1 MVFDLESI
9 IFVIIGNLVVLD
21 HSSIAFF
28 KDKLSSF
35 VGIVLFVLKFV
46 LFILVKIIINKYNK
60 SENYSF

>member
-28 KDKLSSF
+28 KDKLSFF
-35 VGIVLFVLKFV
+35 VGIVLFVLV
-46 LFILVKIIINKYNK
+46 LFILVKIIIN
-60 SENYSF
+60 E

>member
-28 KDKLSSF
+28 HNLESF
-35 VGIVLFVLKFV
+35 VVIESKFSDF
-46 LFILVKIIINKYNK
+46 LPRDRSHGTLILLL
-60 SENYSF
+60 